1 MKDKPKKKRRY
12 SQDGDIC
19 PTCGKTIAEGTVGLI
34 SSGFNSDFCACNQ
47 IASEGLIAGAS
58 GSGGKD
64 SKRRKGS
71 DKDNKDG
78 DKDGRGNKDQRDS
91 LASFCPICGQ
101 EIRTGRA
108 LASITGFLFQDTNCE
123 CMQGSLM
130 GENMAERFFKL
141 REAEADK
148 NFASI
153 TQNMQETTA
162 QSSNPKGAPVKSSQN
177 KGAADASSVPIS
189 IDLLPGAT
197 VGGVYRITELLG
209 KGGMGEVYLAQHKGL
224 AKNCALKVIPPN
236 KVTDHSWQRFQ
247 NEAKTIASLEHVNLV
262 KVTDLGL
269 HQGCLPFYAMEYLD
283 GESLHDKLKTRGRL
297 PLNTTIDIFLQV
309 CDGVNH
315 AHRRGIVHRD
325 LKPANFMLI
334 QNGAKFLVKILDFGL
349 VKLTQ
354 NDRAGQSITRVGEVF
369 GTPLY
374 MSPEQ
379 CVGGKIDS
387 RSDVYSIG
395 CALFETLT
403 GRVPFVEDSAI
414 QTIAAHQS
422 LEPPT
427 LSSIMGPGLFP
438 QSMENVIAKLLR
450 KDPGERYQNLL
461 ELKADLERVSR
472 GEEVEPYNSTK
483 LGRARFISV
492 EEELPEISR
501 EMPDFMRV
509 PRKRKLRRE
518 AIMVLSVLFAL
529 IVAGGIGSWYV
540 VAEDAKHAAPK
551 AKFSMQ
557 VEPSIARHTS
567 HAGTGSGTGSGTDG
581 EPGTSTTIDT
591 RSGTTSGE
599 SSTGSTDNEQGEKNS
614 DADADNQDPED
625 RPPPLSYKDT
635 TPFSKIVSK
644 DGKKY
649 RVFHFPDDVLIGRI
663 HVENSEG
670 VKAVGEKIFPAN
682 AWISLQPDIEIS
694 RYPNYLKR
702 FRPGDIYS
710 LSMHRY
716 AVEQGS
722 CDEMLQAWTN
732 VPDVHMLDLRGS
744 SDLSSKSTALF
755 NKFPKLE
762 VLLLGRVHYDPVAL
776 AKIPA
781 IKNMREMIVSGAG
794 DTVSLFKALAGS
806 KHAERLIIVG
816 AKLTEGE
823 ADDLASLPNLKELAV
838 DRLKV
843 KDEDAA
849 CRILAKLAKC
859 KKLEELS
866 IKHMIL
872 TPKIVPVLK
881 AFPRLH
887 RLRYDIVGNTTSM
900 TEQKRLM
907 DSLKPMEWGPPY
919 LDSGKIPH

>member
-19 PTCGKTIAEGTVGLI
+19 PTCGKTIAEGTVGLL

-47 IASEGLIAGAS
+47 VASEGLVAGPADS
-58 GSGGKD
+58 GARD
-64 SKRRKGS
+64 SKRRKS
-71 DKDNKDG
+71 LEKDNKDA
-78 DKDGRGNKDQRDS
+78 RGNKDQRDS

-162 QSSNPKGAPVKSSQN
+162 QSSSPKGAPLKSSPN
-177 KGAADASSVPIS
+177 RGAAGASSVPIS

-236 KVTDHSWQRFQ
+236 KVTDQSWQRFQ

-297 PLNTTIDIFLQV
+297 PLNTTIDIFIQV

-325 LKPANFMLI
+325 LKPANFMLM

-403 GRVPFVEDSAI
+403 GRVPFVEESAI

-427 LSSIMGPGLFP
+427 LASIMGPGLLP
-438 QSMENVIAKLLR
+438 QSMENVVAKLLR
-450 KDPGERYQNLL
+450 KDPAERYQNLL

-518 AIMVLSVLFAL
+518 AIMVLSVLLAL

-540 VAEDAKHAAPK
+540 VAEDAKHAAPR
-551 AKFSMQ
+551 AKLVMQ
-557 VEPSIARHTS
+557 VEPSIARHTDS
-567 HAGTGSGTGSGTDG
+567 NKSDPEKDAPTKTNLVVTD
-581 EPGTSTTIDT
+581 
-591 RSGTTSGE
+591 
-599 SSTGSTDNEQGEKNS
+599 KS
-614 DADADNQDPED
+614 DPDDSDRED

-649 RVFHFPDDVLIGRI
+649 RVFHFPEDVLIGRI
-663 HVENSEG
+663 HIENTEG
-670 VKAVGEKIFPAN
+670 VKAVGEKIFPAS
-682 AWISLQPDIEIS
+682 AWIALQPDIEIS

-702 FRPGDIYS
+702 FQPGDIYA

-722 CDEMLQAWTN
+722 CDEMLRAWTN

-744 SDLSSKSTALF
+744 SDLSSKSTALL

-762 VLLLGRVHYDPVAL
+762 VLLLGRVHYDPVVL

-781 IKNMREMIVSGAG
+781 IKNMREMIVSGSG
-794 DTVSLFKALAGS
+794 DTASLFKALAGS

-816 AKLTEGE
+816 AKLTEAE
-823 ADDLASLPNLKELAV
+823 ADDIATMPNLRRLAV
-838 DRLKV
+838 DKLKV

-866 IKHMIL
+866 IKHFVL
-872 TPKIVPVLK
+872 TAKVVQVLK
-881 AFPRLH
+881 TFPKLH
-887 RLRYDIVGNTTSM
+887 RLRYDIVDNTTAMS
-900 TEQKRLM
+900 EQKRLV
-907 DSLKPMEWGPPY
+907 DSLRPIEWGLPY
-919 LDSGKIPH
+919 QDSGKVPH